1 MNIQKGDKSKK
12 HLATE
17 IESDFQTHADGDKT
31 KKRRC
36 EHGEMLLMSLFCA
49 NTDVFINIRAT
60 VNILKL
66 TLNTDDSSGS
76 KI

>member
-1 MNIQKGDKSKK
+1 MNIQKGDKSKE
-12 HLATE
+12 HLASE
-17 IESDFQTHADGDKT
+17 MESDFQTHADDDKT
-31 KKRRC
+31 RKRRC
-36 EHGEMLLMSLFCA
+36 EHREMQLKSLFYA

-76 KI
+76 NI